1 MSNRKHARPNRRNFR
16 NNDLFDSFKIE
27 REEQPRIETTTVYS
41 GVSGLGRVLTKEE
54 TLAMLN
60 KVVLR

>member
-27 REEQPRIETTTVYS
+27 REEQPRIEITTVYS